1 MSDDRRWDLY
11 VGDMIEACER
21 VVSYTAGM
29 DQTAFLGD
37 TLTYDAALRNL
48 MIVGEAATHV
58 PKSVRVAHP
67 DIPWRDIVATRNR
80 LIHAYLGIDDDLIWV
95 IVHRSVPDL
104 IPHLLVLREEAE
116 RQDSADAP

>member
-11 VGDMIEACER
+11 VGDMIGACER

-58 PKSVRVAHP
+58 PDSVCAAHP
-67 DIPWRDIVATRNR
+67 DIPWRDIIATRNR
-80 LIHAYLGIDDDLIWV
+80 LIHAYLGIDDDLIWA
-95 IVHRSVPDL
+95 IVHRSVPNL
-104 IPHLLVLREEAE
+104 IPQLRALREEAE
-116 RQDSADAP
+116 GQGPADST

>member
-1 MSDDRRWDLY
+1 M
-11 VGDMIEACER
+11 
-21 VVSYTAGM
+21 
-29 DQTAFLGD
+29 
-37 TLTYDAALRNL
+37 
-48 MIVGEAATHV
+48 
-58 PKSVRVAHP
+58 
-67 DIPWRDIVATRNR
+67 R